1 MRTHHALIAAAA
13 LALPL
18 GLAEAQPGTQSA
30 QSRNYT
36 YQGRLL
42 LDGSPAGGP
51 FDFEVAQYDTDTGGT
66 PLAVSTHLGI
76 TVDEGLFTIPD
87 VEPGPFDLGTK
98 QMWIEIRFRP
108 PGGGSFIPL
117 PARQPLGATPVATT
131 LRGFEARQFTDGD
144 FGGFIA
150 SKSPSGKVALSLGAA
165 QSDNAGFLSLFD
177 GNANITLA
185 ELTVENSDNARFGS
199 LTLNGQAGTGG
210 GNIVLR
216 RDSGITA
223 LDLTGGSAT
232 TGPVLN
238 LYAPGAGTLSPTLR
252 LDAHDDGGALLELW
266 DDTTGLRTLTL
277 DGRSQSA
284 GSLLGMYNAAGKAT
298 VFLDSDFQ
306 GGGVLSLAADDGSV
320 RLFFDAQS
328 SDQAGF
334 LSVRNSEGE
343 ETIAIDGDDRDDA
356 GFLDLRNRAGS
367 TNFSGVTLDALDDD
381 DAGGRVTVFNDKGAP
396 VIELDG
402 DRQRGATLL
411 VRHDNGN
418 PAFQV
423 FENLL
428 TMYDQNGAPTIAF
441 VGATGAKNGV
451 VHTESQGDTF
461 LYAVEA
467 TEVWFE
473 DVGSARLTNG
483 STTIALDPLFLETVT
498 VSPEHPIRVFITPT
512 APCNGLWVEKHDT
525 GFTVHELMQG
535 SSNAS
540 FDYRVMAKRRGLE
553 SARLEPFTAP
563 R

>member
-1 MRTHHALIAAAA
+1 
-13 LALPL
+13 
-18 GLAEAQPGTQSA
+18 
-30 QSRNYT
+30 
-36 YQGRLL
+36 
-42 LDGSPAGGP
+42 
-51 FDFEVAQYDTDTGGT
+51 
-66 PLAVSTHLGI
+66 
-76 TVDEGLFTIPD
+76 
-87 VEPGPFDLGTK
+87 
-98 QMWIEIRFRP
+98 MWIEIRFRP
-108 PGGGSFIPL
+108 TGGGSFIPL

-131 LRGFEARQFTDGD
+131 LRGFEARQFNDGD
-144 FGGFIA
+144 FGGFIS
-150 SKSPSGKVALSLGAA
+150 SKSPTGKLALSLGAA

-185 ELTVENSDNARFGS
+185 ELIVENSDNARYGR

-210 GNIVLR
+210 GNIVLPPRLWHHRPRPHR
-216 RDSGITA
+216 RLRHHRPRPQPLRA
-223 LDLTGGSAT
+223 RRRHPL
-232 TGPVLN
+232 
-238 LYAPGAGTLSPTLR
+238 PTLR

-356 GFLDLRNRAGS
+356 GFIDLRNRAGS
-367 TNFSGVTLDALDDD
+367 TNFSGVTLEALDDD

-441 VGATGAKNGV
+441 VGATGAKNGI
-451 VHTESQGDTF
+451 VHTDSQGDTF

-473 DVGSARLTNG
+473 DVGSAHLTNG

-535 SSNAS
+535 SSNAT